1 MSKDEEKK
9 DELLRLFREGKNKG
23 QEIIKKASDFTQFG
37 QQVTDLADV
46 SEEIFKYVPP
56 ENIEFPQILPAWEY
70 VHLQE
75 DTILGNMMNIAT
87 TSSSTVAYSMTDLAI
102 IKNITRFV
110 PADRQNE
117 VNFATQRLSR
127 IINSQI
133 EKDKVL
139 SILREYGFTN
149 ATSGRKSPTELFEI
163 AWAAFEKP
171 VTQSVPASTS
181 LIPMRECLNN
191 IVAELL
197 RRRPGQ
203 ERVKPKRNK
212 ILSICHQFAVSGVTE
227 WAVNSLA
234 NRWENLHD
242 ELSGSKDKNYSR
254 LQWSDCLSRASLF
267 LIEFLQSLDQSKM
280 T

>member
-1 MSKDEEKK
+1 MSKDEEQK
-9 DELLRLFREGKNKG
+9 DELLRLVREGKNKG
-23 QEIIKKASDFTQFG
+23 QEIVKKASDFTQFG
-37 QQVTDLADV
+37 QQVTDLAEA
-46 SEEIFKYVPP
+46 SEEVFKHVPP
-56 ENIEFPQILPAWEY
+56 ENIEFPQILPVWQY

-75 DTILGNMMNIAT
+75 DAILGNMMNIAT

-117 VNFATQRLSR
+117 VNFAAQRLSH

-133 EKDKVL
+133 EKGKVL

-149 ATSGRKSPTELFEI
+149 AISGRKSPAEQFEI

-171 VTQSVPASTS
+171 VTQNVPTSTS

-197 RRRPGQ
+197 RRRSSQ
-203 ERVKPKRNK
+203 ERVNSKRNK
-212 ILSICHQFAVSGVTE
+212 ILSICHQFAVSGVTD

-234 NRWENLHD
+234 DRWENLHD

-254 LQWSDCLSRASLF
+254 PQWSDCLSRASLF